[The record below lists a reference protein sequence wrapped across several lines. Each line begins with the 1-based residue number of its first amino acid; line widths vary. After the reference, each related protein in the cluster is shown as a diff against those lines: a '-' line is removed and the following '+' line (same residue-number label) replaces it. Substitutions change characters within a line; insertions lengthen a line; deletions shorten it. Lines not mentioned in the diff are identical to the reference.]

1 MGSASTAIRHTD
13 GCSGFL
19 DGSAAREFSCDDELA
34 AAFCAGFGRT
44 GQAVPRVSPAL
55 ESSSRQE
62 EPQGSQEEVVL
73 CQLWFR
79 LSFEDRARFGGCFS
93 QMVFRVLQ
101 RQARREEGV
110 GAGQELSHFAGQNSA
125 SGVSRWWL
133 SEARVK

>member
-1 MGSASTAIRHTD
+1 MESARIPIRHTD

-44 GQAVPRVSPAL
+44 GQAVPSISPAL
-55 ESSSRQE
+55 ESPSSQE
-62 EPQGSQEEVVL
+62 EPQGSQEEVVV

-93 QMVFRVLQ
+93 QMVLRVLQ

-110 GAGQELSHFAGQNSA
+110 GAGQELSHFAGQNTA
-125 SGVSRWWL
+125 RGVDRW
-133 SEARVK
+133 